1 MRISDLSLFN
11 NFLSNIN
18 DSRKTLS
25 KLQSQLTTLKKI
37 EKPSDSPSGVGKLIR
52 YNNQFDF
59 STGYVKNID
68 ESLAFINISV
78 DAMQAMQTQITNVMT
93 SLVKLNNPT
102 IGTDLQS
109 FSDNIDAALES
120 IKNSA
125 NQKFN
130 GKFLFGGTNYTT
142 KPLDFNT
149 NHSSIEIKSNSIAG
163 VQNVQIAQNITQK
176 INITGNELFGTE
188 VTQSGNLDATKAN
201 GTVNSKQTIIYDAK
215 ENQFSFI
222 ANYTKT
228 ADNTYDFT
236 YDIKDSN
243 GNSVLPA
250 EPTAKKIIFEPATG
264 DIKSIDGKPPASFLI
279 SVSSKDIQF
288 NFNIQNVIENTSTSN
303 LSFSANQKVD
313 IFNTLL
319 TIKDKLHNG
328 QLPTDEEVQ
337 RVNNFNS
344 HILDKI
350 ASTGTIVNKLDNAKS
365 ILHNQ
370 QTTLNRLVSNL
381 QDVDVAKASMEL
393 QNQQSLLAYSYKIS
407 SMVLPKSLMDFL

>member
-11 NFLSNIN
+11 NFLTNIT
-18 DSRKTLS
+18 DSRNTLS

-37 EKPSDSPSGVGKLIR
+37 QKPSDSPSGIGKLIR

-59 STGYVKNID
+59 ATGYVKNID
-68 ESLAFINISV
+68 ESLAFINTSV
-78 DAMQAMQTQITNVMT
+78 ETMQSIQTQITDVMT
-93 SLVKLNNPT
+93 TLVNVNNPT
-102 IGTDLQS
+102 VGTDLQS
-109 FSDNIDAALES
+109 FSDKIDAALEA

-142 KPLDFNT
+142 KPFDFNSSK
-149 NHSSIEIKSNSIAG
+149 SSIEIKSSSIAG
-163 VQNVQIAQNITQK
+163 EQNVQIAQNITQK

-188 VTQSGNLDATKAN
+188 VTQSGNLDSTQAN
-201 GTVNSKQTIIYDAK
+201 GTVSSNQTNIYDAK
-215 ENQFSFI
+215 GNQFSFI

-236 YDIKDSN
+236 YDIKDSI
-243 GNSVLPA
+243 GNSVLTA
-250 EPTAKKIIFEPATG
+250 TPTAKKIIFEPTTG
-264 DIKSIDGKPPASFLI
+264 EIKSIDGKPPASFLI
-279 SVSSKDIQF
+279 AVPSKDIQF
-288 NFNIQNVIENTSTSN
+288 NFNTKNVIENSSTSN
-303 LSFSANQKVD
+303 LSFLANQKVD

-319 TIKDKLHNG
+319 TIKDKLKNG
-328 QLPTDEEVQ
+328 QLPSDEEVQ
-337 RVNNFNS
+337 RVNNFNI

-350 ASTGTIVNKLDNAKS
+350 ASAGSIVNKLDNAKS
-365 ILHNQ
+365 LLNNQ

-393 QNQQSLLAYSYKIS
+393 QSQQNLLAYSYKIS